1 MWRGPFAYGH
11 AGAIRIWRGSAIVF
25 SVHRRL
31 RFDHLTSGIR
41 VVPAAAAHE
50 HDAGEA
56 EQRSGRELP
65 RGPVR
70 RRHDSADAVG
80 RRLDRRFRRRDGRHP
95 DDGWSRSRSART

>member
-41 VVPAAAAHE
+41 VVPAAEAHE
-50 HDAGEA
+50 RDAGET
-56 EQRSGRELP
+56 EQRGGHELP

-70 RRHDSADAVG
+70 RLHDSGHAVG
-80 RRLDRRFRRRDGRHP
+80 RRFDRRFRRRGGRHA
-95 DDGWSRSRSART
+95 DHGWSGS